1 MLSMLVKQREDV
13 ENVLGSIV
21 EEVEAKQQTIYVG

>member
-1 MLSMLVKQREDV
+1 NGINTCNTRQDLA
-13 ENVLGSIV
+13 NVLGAFV